1 MKRLAVGVDVTS
13 VERIAAAMRRH
24 PRFAEKI
31 FTETERRRA
40 GAKPERFATRWAA
53 KEAVMKLYG
62 EAGLRI
68 PHYRSDRGGQPAA
81 GEPRR
86 SGWPAAPPGS
96 RSA

>member
-1 MKRLAVGVDVTS
+1 VRRLVVGVDVTP
-13 VERIAAAMRRH
+13 VERIAAAMGRH

-40 GAKPERFATRWAA
+40 RSRPERFATRWAA

-68 PHYRSDRGGQPAA
+68 PH
-81 GEPRR
+81 
-86 SGWPAAPPGS
+86 
-96 RSA
+96 